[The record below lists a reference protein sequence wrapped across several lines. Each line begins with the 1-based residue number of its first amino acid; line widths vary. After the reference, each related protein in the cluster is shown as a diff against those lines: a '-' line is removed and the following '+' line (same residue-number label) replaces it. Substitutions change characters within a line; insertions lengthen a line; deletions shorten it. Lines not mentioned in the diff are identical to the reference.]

1 LIIFSFFCQELS
13 KCQLQLHNQYQ
24 ELTLQ
29 HNIHLEELKEFYE
42 QKLFTQEMNFQQ
54 KLTETIHQLNEQS
67 SQHILKLKQEYE
79 SNLLI
84 EKSRAMITEQKLK
97 EFYNKRNE
105 NLILT
110 TETTQQTFNQ
120 KIQRYE
126 ILIERYQNDII
137 EYNKKN
143 DEWNDEKEKYE
154 KKIFK
159 FQKDFKENEIEKL
172 NLEYE
177 VSAGQEVCAL
187 IIMLYRN
194 GRVRTT
200 DDYNSEE
207 LYGYLM
213 RSSPE
218 RRRSQSKSRR
228 SKGERDDEEENIE
241 TNGRRGGEEEQ
252 RRLQKKDEMKS
263 LNPQE
268 EEMIVSLATLKK
280 VYEMSKVRTRP
291 PPSTFSPLLSLFF
304 QFSANS

>member
-1 LIIFSFFCQELS
+1 LIIFSFVYQELS

>member
-268 EEMIVSLATLKK
+268 EEMIVSLTTLKK